1 MLPWKLCLYLAPF
14 IVPPDTEGRLRL
26 ETVKSKHTRLWQVG
40 PRTAPGHVVPHP
52 GGASTW

>member
-1 MLPWKLCLYLAPF
+1 MLPWKLCLYLPPF
-14 IVPPDTEGRLRL
+14 IVPQDTEGRLRL